1 MVLYVYNEILSQTV
15 EKNEWQLPTTTL
27 MNLQI
32 LYWAKEV
39 RYKSVYF
46 ILFQFLYSS
55 EEGTLI

>member
-1 MVLYVYNEILSQTV
+1 MVVYVYNEILSQTV
-15 EKNEWQLPTTTL
+15 EKNELQLPTTTL

-46 ILFQFLYSS
+46 IL
-55 EEGTLI
+55 